1 MPQASA
7 RSLTSVCCPRAA
19 LCVAPASACFGCASI
34 WALIL
39 SSGSDPHLKVPCFID
54 EPYPYLTC
62 LLVAEAQVEGA
73 FVMGMGLQTQE
84 EVVVDPET
92 GHLLSDGTW
101 TYKIPTAAC
110 IPRKLNIA
118 FLKV

>member
-1 MPQASA
+1 MEP
-7 RSLTSVCCPRAA
+7 VWD
-19 LCVAPASACFGCASI
+19 ACH
-34 WALIL
+34 WLQL
-39 SSGSDPHLKVPCFID
+39 
-54 EPYPYLTC
+54 
-62 LLVAEAQVEGA
+62 QVEGA

-110 IPRKLNIA
+110 IPRKLNIS
-118 FLKV
+118 FLKARAVLSVQ